1 MIAVLLLELK
11 VALVWRLRQAEVH
24 LLILVLVHNFVPLSF
39 IVVFLVILEL
49 SEGVDRV
56 FRKDFLTSL
65 VQALEKE
72 VNLN

>member
-1 MIAVLLLELK
+1 MIAVLLLQLK
-11 VALVWRLRQAEVH
+11 VALVWRLRQAQVH
-24 LLILVLVHNFVPLSF
+24 LLILVLIYDFVPLSF